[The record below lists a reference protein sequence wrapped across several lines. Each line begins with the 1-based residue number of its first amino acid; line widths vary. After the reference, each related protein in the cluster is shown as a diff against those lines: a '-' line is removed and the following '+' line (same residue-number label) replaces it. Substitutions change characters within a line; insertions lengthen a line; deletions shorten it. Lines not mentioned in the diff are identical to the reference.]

1 MIQQGAVDNIMGKA
15 NCITLLIVGVILIM
29 FIDLFILRIV
39 YSLRINEME
48 TLVSFAF
55 FIPPDIYNRIEPY
68 KSFNEEFLG
77 TLPSSIGD
85 LHKLKSL

>member
-1 MIQQGAVDNIMGKA
+1 
-15 NCITLLIVGVILIM
+15 M

-68 KSFNEEFLG
+68 KR
-77 TLPSSIGD
+77 
-85 LHKLKSL
+85 

>member
-1 MIQQGAVDNIMGKA
+1 
-15 NCITLLIVGVILIM
+15 M

-55 FIPPDIYNRIEPY
+55 FIPPDIYNRNEPY
-68 KSFNEEFLG
+68 KR
-77 TLPSSIGD
+77 
-85 LHKLKSL
+85 